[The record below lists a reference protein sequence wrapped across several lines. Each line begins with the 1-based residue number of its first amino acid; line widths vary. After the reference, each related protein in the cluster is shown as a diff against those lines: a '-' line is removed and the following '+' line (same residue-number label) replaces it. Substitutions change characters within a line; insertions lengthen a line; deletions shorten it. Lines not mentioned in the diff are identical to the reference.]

1 MRQRLVNYKLL
12 LSLIAVIFS
21 CSISLYLEHIISL
34 ADDNAKIKH
43 LAIMLFVINCIPFVI
58 LFYKKRIDFF
68 NPLFIFA
75 AAFFV
80 FFPLRI
86 VYIIWNN
93 DYAFMDMIQA
103 NRNVMDEVLL
113 VLIFSLLFLYAGY
126 CSRLDAFV
134 MKLLL
139 RFKSIARIFKTPFQI
154 AAHSRFINRYSN
166 VLVFLAILGFVV
178 FSVKQGSFMIG
189 RGATRLAGENAY
201 IYLSI
206 NLLIPGILLKF
217 IHAQETGKKMFAV
230 LILFIAACYLFMVL
244 GGRYRLVMLLISFCI
259 LLFHYYKIRLGR
271 FFMIAASVGFVYLI
285 SVIGASRGN
294 LYLGSAVDLN
304 FRPETIRHNFLSS
317 TGDLNIF
324 DTFVKVYEGI
334 PELLNYQ
341 YGATFASLFIQPI
354 PRSIFPEKPV
364 YASTMIMEHLIP
376 EFHEKGIGFAG
387 SILADFMLNF
397 GVLGIFIGMM
407 TIGVLL
413 KVVENFRQYHIQG
426 VLFYSVTLSVIPFY
440 TRGEFVGTSV
450 WYLIVLLPSML
461 VFYLMSKPN
470 VTNN

>member
-1 MRQRLVNYKLL
+1 M
-12 LSLIAVIFS
+12 
-21 CSISLYLEHIISL
+21 YL
-34 ADDNAKIKH
+34 
-43 LAIMLFVINCIPFVI
+43 C
-58 LFYKKRIDFF
+58 
-68 NPLFIFA
+68 
-75 AAFFV
+75 
-80 FFPLRI
+80 
-86 VYIIWNN
+86 
-93 DYAFMDMIQA
+93 
-103 NRNVMDEVLL
+103 
-113 VLIFSLLFLYAGY
+113 AG
-126 CSRLDAFV
+126 
-134 MKLLL
+134 
-139 RFKSIARIFKTPFQI
+139 
-154 AAHSRFINRYSN
+154 N
-166 VLVFLAILGFVV
+166 
-178 FSVKQGSFMIG
+178 
-189 RGATRLAGENAY
+189 
-201 IYLSI
+201 
-206 NLLIPGILLKF
+206 
-217 IHAQETGKKMFAV
+217 GKKMFAV